1 MVRVLEECKFSQR
14 KQITGLDNY
23 TGDGLEGFR
32 ILNGLV
38 DKLEVNVDEKKRLR
52 SSVMS
57 ALAYLKGSYR
67 SHVTKRVSTCPTHCC
82 MFALSNPLD
91 RELMTVCDHDH
102 DDIRNDCENVFKCL
116 DQVNEMICKS
126 VQDGVKE
133 EHLCDVEVA
142 VMYITEW
149 MRHILRAAHTQDT
162 KKTILENMDESSA
175 MLIGDWMM
183 KILHQYFRE
192 KMENWFGKRG
202 ISGHVH
208 SFIMRQGNNY
218 KRPPT
223 LRLLIN
229 AVRMD
234 THQLVF
240 LSMILRLL

>member
-1 MVRVLEECKFSQR
+1 
-14 KQITGLDNY
+14 
-23 TGDGLEGFR
+23 
-32 ILNGLV
+32 
-38 DKLEVNVDEKKRLR
+38 
-52 SSVMS
+52 MS

-67 SHVTKRVSTCPTHCC
+67 SHVTKRVSTCPTHCL

-102 DDIRNDCENVFKCL
+102 DDICNDCENVFKCL

-126 VQDGVKE
+126 VQDRGVKE
-133 EHLCDVEVA
+133 EHLYDLEVA

-183 KILHQYFRE
+183 KTLPQYFRE

-202 ISGHVH
+202 ISGQVH
-208 SFIMRQGNNY
+208 SFIMRQGNSY
-218 KRPPT
+218 KKATYFTFADKCSQDGYTSTCVFEHDIKAFMKDFPKIKSLYCRNN
-223 LRLLIN
+223 N
-229 AVRMD
+229 ATCYSGSSVLMAKGKFATD
-234 THQLVF
+234 
-240 LSMILRLL
+240 SD